1 MGRSTASDEGDTST
15 DGLTEKEEKVDSYA
29 AEKIDGIRK
38 ACDLRDLDALVS
50 YATSEGGYIQD
61 ELRQLACKPVS

>member
-1 MGRSTASDEGDTST
+1 MDRSTASDEGDAGT
-15 DGLTEKEEKVDSYA
+15 DELTEKEEKVDSYA

-50 YATSEGGYIQD
+50 YSTSEGGYIRD
-61 ELRQLACKPVS
+61 DMRQLACKPVF